1 MTRSSNSPISSRV
14 FTARM
19 MKNALLELPSSQ
31 SRNVR
36 KLARKLHKRTGMGY
50 YAALDTIATI
60 GIHVSLL
67 QPSTKS
73 T

>member
-1 MTRSSNSPISSRV
+1 
-14 FTARM
+14 M
-19 MKNALLELPSSQ
+19 MKSALQELPSSQ

-36 KLARKLHKRTGMGY
+36 KLARKLNARTGMGY